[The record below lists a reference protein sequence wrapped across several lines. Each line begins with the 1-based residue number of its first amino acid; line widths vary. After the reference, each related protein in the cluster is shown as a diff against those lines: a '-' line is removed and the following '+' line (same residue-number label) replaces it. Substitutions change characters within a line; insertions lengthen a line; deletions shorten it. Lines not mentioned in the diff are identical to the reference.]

1 MRHNDH
7 CDICHIMTTVT
18 CVRMS
23 TVTCHIYISHNDHSY
38 KYHIKTTVICVI
50 MTTVTHRYRRHSA
63 SCHISKPLSVCP
75 PSTPSYAPGAL
86 PQTVLSCHEYV
97 QLRGGGGGGGRALCK
112 HLWKVGRG
120 DGVIWGH
127 MGTGTSWCQHNSMAR
142 LAELPT

>member
-97 QLRGGGGGGGRALCK
+97 QLRGGGGGGAVRPANTS
-112 HLWKVGRG
+112 GRG
-120 DGVIWGH
+120 GEGTGSYGVIWGQEH
-127 MGTGTSWCQHNSMAR
+127 RDVSTIAWPA
-142 LAELPT
+142 